1 MRTPE
6 NAVIEIEDLH
16 YTYRDGTR
24 ALKGL
29 SLSIP
34 RGSRVAIL
42 GPNGAGKSTL
52 LLHLNG
58 LYLPQRGKVRV
69 AGLEVNARTAR
80 EIKARVGLVF
90 QDPDDQ
96 VFSATVAEDVAFGPV
111 NMGLSPQEVERRVQE
126 ALAAV
131 NMEAY
136 RDKAPYHLSYG
147 QKKRVAIAG
156 VLAMGPEI
164 IVLDEPMAYLDPLGQ
179 DTLLEI
185 LNRLH
190 RRGTTILVATHDVDM
205 AAAWADRVVIVQ
217 DGHTLAQGSPSL
229 LVQEELIRQASLR
242 FPLVTRIFRS
252 LPELG
257 LSTTPYTV
265 EQAVAFLKD
274 LLVDGRV

>member
-1 MRTPE
+1 MT
-6 NAVIEIEDLH
+6 AVIEIEDLH

-131 NMEAY
+131 NMEDY

-164 IVLDEPMAYLDPLGQ
+164 IVLDEPMAYLDPRGQ

-205 AAAWADRVVIVQ
+205 AAAWADRVIIVQ
-217 DGHTLAQGSPSL
+217 DGRTLAQGSPSL
-229 LVQEELIRQASLR
+229 LVQENLIRQASLR

-252 LPELG
+252 LPELD
-257 LSTTPYTV
+257 LSTAPYTV
-265 EQAVAFLKD
+265 EQAVALLKD

>member
-1 MRTPE
+1 M
-6 NAVIEIEDLH
+6 
-16 YTYRDGTR
+16 
-24 ALKGL
+24 
-29 SLSIP
+29 
-34 RGSRVAIL
+34 AIL